1 VNGSDETAVEAS
13 ITPEDYPE
21 GAAGCRRSG
30 RRVRPFGEREQK
42 MASIAQDAH
51 LPAARRVGRRWR
63 AEHAIEER

>member
-1 VNGSDETAVEAS
+1 VAELDAAMNLQVEC
-13 ITPEDYPE
+13 PRLV
-21 GAAGCRRSG
+21 AGCRRSG

-51 LPAARRVGRRWR
+51 LPAPRRVGRLWR